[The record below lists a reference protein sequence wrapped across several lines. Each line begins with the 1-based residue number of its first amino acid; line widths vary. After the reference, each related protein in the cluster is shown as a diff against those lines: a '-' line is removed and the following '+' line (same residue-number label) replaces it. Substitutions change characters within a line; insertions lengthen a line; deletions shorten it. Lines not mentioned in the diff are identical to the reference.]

1 MWGHHRSFDS
11 GSKLVTKYSCDD
23 VLPALRAQLRVLQ
36 AIRGGRVPL
45 APQSWG
51 AQHLVAETAL
61 AALLEPLE
69 GRFLSGLIP
78 ARSRDRDLASDAE
91 TEVSDDEDS
100 SSSSSSES
108 EANIDSDIQT

>member
-1 MWGHHRSFDS
+1 MKTTGLSWGLQLDVDVHERRLWGHHRSFDS

-69 GRFLSGLIP
+69 GRFFVFILFRI
-78 ARSRDRDLASDAE
+78 
-91 TEVSDDEDS
+91 
-100 SSSSSSES
+100 
-108 EANIDSDIQT
+108 